1 MATKQEIS
9 DAALDVWIAA
19 LGTDAEK
26 TAFEALRAAQEAEK
40 MDPCQ
45 IDLDCAPESDTAEGQ
60 DTEIKA
66 YAERYGCRAAL
77 LERSGPAGGNPLYRF
92 FGTESA
98 LRSLC
103 LAHTA
108 GHEAASG
115 AREATAG
122 EKADME
128 FLAQGI
134 EHEQNGG
141 EC

>member
-1 MATKQEIS
+1 
-9 DAALDVWIAA
+9 
-19 LGTDAEK
+19 
-26 TAFEALRAAQEAEK
+26 

-45 IDLDCAPESDTAEGQ
+45 IDLDCAPESATAEGQ
-60 DTEIKA
+60 DVEIKA

-77 LERSGPAGGNPLYRF
+77 LERNGPAGGNPLYRF
-92 FGTESA
+92 FGTEFA

-103 LAHTA
+103 LAHAA

-134 EHEQNGG
+134 ERPQALRRCACDEQSIITRDKACKWCG
-141 EC
+141 EILP